1 MVQGSTRLGCM
12 VLALLV
18 PGCAG
23 ELPSTFPRTAAR
35 PTPELELELVPVEL
49 EGPGEPVEAAPVV
62 AAALPLR
69 AALSF
74 STSEAESCS
83 VSWTQRNIH
92 GVLELRA
99 DARGRA
105 TFSLDW
111 EGSQHDGTWGGDN
124 SNYQLADKCE
134 LRGRARLVGGQLN
147 FEFDYPKRDKDH
159 DWWSYECR
167 TFADQAKNFTI
178 GCVETVLELGPS
190 PTAPTDT
197 RERALRCFP
206 DARSPTGILALLDDE
221 RSFEL
226 LDERLHVSKDSE
238 DLGEYRAVWLEAP
251 DPDPEP

>member
-1 MVQGSTRLGCM
+1 MFIRPLQGSR
-12 VLALLV
+12 VLALTLLGA
-18 PGCAG
+18 PGCLG
-23 ELPSTFPRTAAR
+23 ELPAAAPSDAPQAS
-35 PTPELELELVPVEL
+35 PTLAPVEL
-49 EGPGEPVEAAPVV
+49 EGPGEQLERPPVV

-74 STSEAESCS
+74 ATSEAESCS

-111 EGSQHDGTWGGDN
+111 DGSQHDGSWGADDN
-124 SNYQLADKCE
+124 SHYQLADKCE
-134 LRGRARLVGGQLN
+134 LKGRARVVGGQLN

-159 DWWSYECR
+159 DWWSFECR
-167 TFADQAKNFTI
+167 TFADQARQFTI
-178 GCVETVLELGPS
+178 GCVETVLSLGP
-190 PTAPTDT
+190 APNAAADT
-197 RERALRCFP
+197 RERALRCYP
-206 DARSPTGILALLDDE
+206 DARSPNAVLALLDDQ

-238 DLGEYRAVWLEAP
+238 ELGEYRAVWLEA
-251 DPDPEP
+251 DPKQKDR